1 MAISLECLNL
11 LIPVARIGRVWPG
24 GFAAFWHA
32 HGRQPRLW
40 HDGRLLR
47 DGALHLE
54 QLQLQLAWWQQRGI
68 GLAAGPA
75 HSQDLCVV
83 DSQRG
88 LISSPCDW
96 LELDMGHAR
105 ARLRR

>member
-11 LIPVARIGRVWPG
+11 IIPVARISAVWPG
-24 GFAAFWHA
+24 GFATFWQA
-32 HGRQPRLW
+32 QGRQPRLW

-54 QLQLQLAWWQQRGI
+54 QLQQLLGWWQLRGI
-68 GLAAGPA
+68 GLTAGDGDA
-75 HSQDLCVV
+75 QDLCVV

-88 LISSPCDW
+88 LISHPCAW
-96 LELDMGHAR
+96 LELDMAHAR